1 MQLPYQQT
9 GDKNLTLLQN
19 RWVPILNPL
28 LAAPLANAN
37 LLPGIVLTT
46 GLNVINHKLQQKLQ
60 GYIIV
65 LNSAGITYYDDQA
78 TNQTPDLTLK
88 LVASGPATVSIVV
101 F

>member
-9 GDKNLTLLQN
+9 GDKDLTLLQN
-19 RWVPILNPL
+19 RWIPIINPVL
-28 LAAPLANAN
+28 TAPLANAN
-37 LLPGIVLTT
+37 LLSNISLTT

-60 GYIIV
+60 GYIVV
-65 LNSAGITYYDDQA
+65 LNSASITYYDMQS

-88 LVASGPATVSIVV
+88 LVASGPSTVSIVV